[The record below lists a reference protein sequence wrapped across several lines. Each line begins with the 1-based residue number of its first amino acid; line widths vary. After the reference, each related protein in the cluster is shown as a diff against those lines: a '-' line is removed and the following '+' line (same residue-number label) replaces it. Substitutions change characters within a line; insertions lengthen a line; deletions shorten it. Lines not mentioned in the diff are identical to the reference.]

1 MAELSTTRTA
11 LSSGPA
17 CTKADHRH
25 ISRMGK
31 TGYDYAPS
39 SKTLPPVVGPG
50 DFIFSVT
57 GLDHGHIFG
66 QTNGLIDAGATL
78 KYVYDPDPK
87 KLDDFLTRYPQ
98 AKRAASIEEI
108 LEDDETICV
117 ASANVPCERGPLG
130 VRVLNAGK
138 HYFTDKSPFTTLE
151 QLADARRAVAATE
164 KRYMV
169 YYSERLHN
177 ESSMKATELIRGG
190 AIGEVLQVINLAPHR
205 MSKSARPDW
214 FFEKAKYGGIL
225 TDIGSHQFEQF
236 LAFTGATDGIV
247 NHARVENF
255 TAPDKPGLEDFG
267 EASLTMNTGASCYC
281 RIDWL
286 TPDGLRVWGD
296 GRVFVVGTKGT
307 MEIRKYIALARQEP
321 GNKLFLVDGEEER
334 EIDCDGTTGF
344 PFFGE
349 MILDLLEGTERAMS
363 QEHIFKAAELSM
375 LAQKMADEKRQ
386 G

>member
-1 MAELSTTRTA
+1 
-11 LSSGPA
+11 
-17 CTKADHRH
+17 
-25 ISRMGK
+25 MGK

-39 SKTLPPVVGPG
+39 SKTLPPVAGPG

-349 MILDLLEGTERAMS
+349 MILDLLEGTERAMT

>member
-1 MAELSTTRTA
+1 
-11 LSSGPA
+11 
-17 CTKADHRH
+17 
-25 ISRMGK
+25 MGK

-39 SKTLPPVVGPG
+39 SKTLPPVVSGR
-50 DFIFSVT
+50 DFVFSVT

-78 KYVYDPDPK
+78 KYVYDADPK
-87 KLDDFLTRYPQ
+87 KVDDFLGRYPQ
-98 AKRAASIEEI
+98 ATAVESLDAI
-108 LEDDETICV
+108 LEDDETVCV
-117 ASANVPCERGPLG
+117 ASASIPCDRAPLG
-130 VRVLNAGK
+130 VKVLRAGK

-151 QLADARRAVAATE
+151 QLAEVKRVVAETG
-164 KRYMV
+164 KRYFC
-169 YYSERLHN
+169 YFSERLHN
-177 ESSMKATELIRGG
+177 ESSMKATELIQDG
-190 AIGEVLQVINLAPHR
+190 AIGDVLQVINLAPHR
-205 MSKSARPDW
+205 MSKDARPDW
-214 FFEKAKYGGIL
+214 FFEKDQYGGIL

-236 LAFTGATDGIV
+236 LAFTGATDGQV
-247 NHARVENF
+247 NFARVANF

-296 GRVFVVGTKGT
+296 GRVFVVGTRGT
-307 MEIRKYIALARQEP
+307 LEIRKYIALARQEP
-321 GNKLFLVDGEEER
+321 GNKIFLVNGEEEQ

-349 MILDLLEGTERAMS
+349 MILDILNGTEKAMT

-375 LAQKMADEKRQ
+375 LAQEMADAAN